1 MSLHPQIVLSLKALA
16 DANLPAMHT
25 LTPVEARELMTA
37 VTRARGAE
45 GGPIARAEDRVAP
58 GPAGDIP
65 VRVYWPNE
73 AGPLPIVVYFHGGG
87 HVIGSLETHD
97 AIARNVACESGA
109 LVVSV
114 DYRMG
119 PEHRF
124 PAAVE
129 DSWAAVLWA
138 AGAAESLGADAGRI
152 AVCGDSAG
160 GNLAAVVALL
170 ARDAGGPAIRLQSLV
185 YPVSDYNLQSD
196 SYHAFAEGYGPLTR
210 RAMEWFR
217 SHYLNGP
224 ADAEDWRAS
233 PIKAASLAGVAPA
246 HVITASHDV
255 LRDDG
260 VRYAAALQAA
270 GVSVRHTE
278 YAGMIHGFF
287 GMIPAI
293 DDAAAAHREVGA
305 ELRRAFAA

>member
-1 MSLHPQIVLSLKALA
+1 MKLHPQIEQALQKLA
-16 DANLPAMHT
+16 AAGLPAIET
-25 LTPVEARELMTA
+25 LTPAEGRLQMAA
-37 VTRARGAE
+37 VIRARGSVPE
-45 GGPIARAEDRVAP
+45 PIRRAEAHAAP

-65 VRVYWPNE
+65 LRVYWPDAE
-73 AGPLPIVVYFHGGG
+73 GPLAAIVYFHGGG
-87 HVIGSLETHD
+87 HVIGDLDTHD
-97 AIARNVACESGA
+97 VICRNLCAGAGA

-138 AGAAESLGADAGRI
+138 AEAAESLGADAGRI

-196 SYHAFAEGYGPLTR
+196 SYDAFAEGYGPLTR

-233 PIKAASLAGVAPA
+233 PIKATSLAGVAPA

-270 GVSVRHTE
+270 GVPVRHTE

-305 ELRRAFAA
+305 ELRRAFAG